1 MLKEADWCDGQRP
14 PLQFEHPMND
24 PLLFTP
30 GPLTTS
36 ATVKAAM
43 QRDLGSRDSE
53 FIELIA
59 RVRSRLLEVAG
70 VSTESG
76 YEAVL
81 MQGSGTFALESV
93 VSSVIPP
100 DGRLLVLANGAYG
113 ERMLQIAERLKI
125 AVAIQRW
132 PENKSPDP
140 KTVRQILAGESP
152 PTHVAIVHLE
162 TTTGI
167 LNPIE
172 EIAQIVRERGCRF
185 IVDAM
190 SSFGG
195 VPIDLSALQADY
207 LVSSANK
214 CLESVP
220 GFSYVLAR
228 REALESISG
237 YARSVSLDLLA
248 QWQGF
253 ERNGQFRFTP
263 PTHALL
269 ALAQALEELA
279 REGGVAGRARRY
291 HANRTALLAGMRR
304 LGFREYLAPA
314 LQSDIITSFRYPD
327 DPAFDFEEFYRL
339 LAAQGM
345 VIYPGKVSHA
355 DCFRIG
361 TIGQIFPD
369 QVEALVA
376 AIERVIGQLGI
387 QMPRST

>member
-1 MLKEADWCDGQRP
+1 
-14 PLQFEHPMND
+14 MND

-53 FIELIA
+53 FIDLVA
-59 RVRSRLLEVAG
+59 RIRRQLLEVAG

-81 MQGSGTFALESV
+81 MQGSGTLALEAV
-93 VSSVIPP
+93 LSSVIPP

-113 ERMLQIAERLKI
+113 ERMLQMAERLKI
-125 AVAIQRW
+125 DVAIERW
-132 PENKSPDP
+132 PEDKTPDP
-140 KTVRQILAGESP
+140 GTVRKLLAAESQP
-152 PTHVAIVHLE
+152 AHVAIVHLE

-195 VPIDLSALQADY
+195 VPIDFSVLQPDY

-214 CLESVP
+214 CLEGVP

-228 REALESISG
+228 REALESTAG

-291 HANRTALLAGMRR
+291 RANRQALLPGMRR
-304 LGFREYLAPA
+304 LGFREYLAPE
-314 LQSDIITSFRYPD
+314 LQSDIITSFRYPE
-327 DPAFDFEEFYRL
+327 DPAFEFAEFYHR
-339 LAAQGM
+339 LAAQRM

-361 TIGQIFPD
+361 TIGQIFPE
-369 QVEALVA
+369 QVEALVR
-376 AIERVIGQLGI
+376 AIELVLGQMGI
-387 QMPRST
+387 TTP